1 MRVPRLAHTRRR
13 NRPEGGEYLCIEV
26 KSALLSLLDRDRV
39 MKNQV
44 FPYLKLSGAEHG
56 LLACARLN
64 SEGRPKL
71 DLTLVSA
78 DCTPH
83 CDHFEYPFALAHPTP
98 SPPGLLA
105 ASYAEW
111 VSDRRPPG
119 GEIPVQYGT
128 PGQKPYGNAPTASQ
142 RLELTP
148 LNEDVSMDELQN
160 TRSKIHNLLW
170 GGGGASCARL
180 RVEPASS
187 ADT

>member
-1 MRVPRLAHTRRR
+1 
-13 NRPEGGEYLCIEV
+13 
-26 KSALLSLLDRDRV
+26 
-39 MKNQV
+39 MKRQL

-56 LLACARLN
+56 LLACALLN

-78 DCTPH
+78 D
-83 CDHFEYPFALAHPTP
+83 
-98 SPPGLLA
+98 S
-105 ASYAEW
+105 SYTEW
-111 VSDRRPPG
+111 VSDGRPSG
-119 GEIPVQYGT
+119 GEIPAQYGT